1 MPPTGD
7 EPEDDLP
14 QIVVNR
20 LRAAAASRG
29 LRPGVRAVRRK
40 KRDVI
45 PAQFSDGRDP
55 VSLGDIAERIMAERG
70 WQEPLRAGGVMGNWE
85 EIVGQQIRSEE
96 RRVGK
101 ECRCRGWG
109 EQWI

>member
-70 WQEPLRAGGVMGNWE
+70 WQEPLRAGGGMGNWGE
-85 EIVGQQIRSEE
+85 SVGQQIAGN
-96 RRVGK
+96 RV
-101 ECRCRGWG
+101 RGSG
-109 EQWI
+109 DGDGILGVGSGT

>member
-70 WQEPLRAGGVMGNWE
+70 WQEPLRAGGGMGNWE
-85 EIVGQQIRSEE
+85 EMVGQEKAEDCVAGARDDKGILVVQARS
-96 RRVGK
+96 
-101 ECRCRGWG
+101 
-109 EQWI
+109 

>member
-1 MPPTGD
+1 MTPTGD
-7 EPEDDLP
+7 EPEADLP

-20 LRAAAASRG
+20 LRAAEASRG

-85 EIVGQQIRSEE
+85 DIVGQQIAEDGVPGSLDEARKSD
-96 RRVGK
+96 V
-101 ECRCRGWG
+101 
-109 EQWI
+109 